1 MPERPDLEYVIPRL
15 DAALRGA
22 CVASVVVKRPVVLR
36 IAIPGTPDTIL
47 AGRIIEKVRRH
58 GPFVE
63 FVIAGEPP
71 LRFAIH
77 PMLAGR
83 FSVDATPKV
92 PADLAL
98 AITFVDGRALR
109 YRDDKQMGKVFLA
122 ASDDSRAIPAWAD
135 VGVDVLDPRAFTVAR
150 LTTLARGR
158 REQAKVFLL
167 DHGALDHLGNAY
179 ADEALWAAR
188 IHPKARV
195 NELSPA
201 EISALHAAI
210 VEVLSR
216 ACAEIAARAPAID
229 EKVRDFLAVR
239 GKKDQPCPRCATK
252 VRTCGIH
259 GHDAFYCPTC
269 QVDRKGRGFV
279 DWGKVPK

>member
-1 MPERPDLEYVIPRL
+1 MPERPDLEYVVPRL

-22 CVASVVVKRPVVLR
+22 CVATVVVKLPVVMR
-36 IAIPGTPDTIL
+36 VAVPGAPASIL
-47 AGRIIEKVRRH
+47 AGRVIEKVRRH

-63 FVIAGEPP
+63 FVIAGEPA

-83 FSVDATPKV
+83 FSVGTGGRV
-92 PADLAL
+92 TADLAL
-98 AITFVDGRALR
+98 LIGFTDGRELR

-122 ASDDSRAIPAWAD
+122 RPDDARAIPAWSE
-135 VGVDVLDPRAFTVAR
+135 VGVDVLDPTAFTVDRFAAI
-150 LTTLARGR
+150 ARGR
-158 REQAKVFLL
+158 REQVKVFLL

-179 ADEALWAAR
+179 ADESLWAAK

-195 NELSPA
+195 SELTPA
-201 EISALHAAI
+201 EVHALHAAI
-210 VEVLSR
+210 VEVLST
-216 ACAEIAARAPAID
+216 ACAEIARREPPID
-229 EKVRDFLAVR
+229 AKVRDFLAVR
-239 GKKDQPCPRCATK
+239 GKKGQPCPRCGTT

-259 GHDAFYCPTC
+259 GHDAFFCPTC

-279 DWGKVPK
+279 DWGKLKG